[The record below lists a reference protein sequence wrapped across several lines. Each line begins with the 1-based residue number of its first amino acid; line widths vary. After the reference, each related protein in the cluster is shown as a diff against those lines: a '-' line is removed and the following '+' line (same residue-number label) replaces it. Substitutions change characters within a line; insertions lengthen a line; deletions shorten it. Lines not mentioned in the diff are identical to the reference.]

1 MERKQE
7 LAQVLAGI
15 QQVRNNHDLLQ
26 VVRLLDLMYE
36 DAKDALVSVPRDEY
50 EAAQA
55 KARTILQIRNK
66 LSQPSMAEAQAP
78 YRKPLNTGE

>member
-7 LAQVLAGI
+7 MAQVLAGI
-15 QQVRNNHDLLQ
+15 QQARNNHDVQQ

-36 DAKDALVSVPRDEY
+36 DAKDALVAVARDEY

-55 KARTILQIRNK
+55 KARTILHIRNK
-66 LSQPSMAEAQAP
+66 LSQPSMAESQAP
-78 YRKPLNTGE
+78 YRKTFAQGE

>member
-1 MERKQE
+1 MERTQE

-15 QQVRNNHDLLQ
+15 QQARNNHDVRQ

-36 DAKDALVSVPRDEY
+36 DAKDALVAVARDEY

-55 KARTILQIRNK
+55 KARTILHIRNK
-66 LSQPSMAEAQAP
+66 LSQPSMAESQAP
-78 YRKPLNTGE
+78 YRKNFDIGE